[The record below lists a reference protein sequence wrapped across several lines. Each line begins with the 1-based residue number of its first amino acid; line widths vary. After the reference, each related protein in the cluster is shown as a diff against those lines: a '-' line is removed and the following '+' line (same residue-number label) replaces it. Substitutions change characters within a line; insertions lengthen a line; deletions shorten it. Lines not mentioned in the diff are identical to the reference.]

1 MSTALVF
8 SGCDSPAPKAVV
20 SIQSTQPSGDAPLVG
35 GDLVTFTV
43 TVRAQGLNKPS
54 TVALVIQSED
64 QLLGATEP
72 IAIEEGQSQTLQA
85 QVRVPDASSVQ
96 LITPLYVGGAER
108 TSVVDIRRFR
118 VVGKRERNQ
127 NKIWQNHQCYR
138 VVLHHP
144 LYD

>member
-1 MSTALVF
+1 MQFHRTLAFAVAVSAAPGL
-8 SGCDSPAPKAVV
+8 SGCGSPEPKAVV

-43 TVRAQGLNKPS
+43 TVRAQGLYKPS

-64 QLLGATEP
+64 QLLGAAEP

-85 QVRVPDASSVQ
+85 QVRVPEASSVQ

-108 TSVVDIRRFR
+108 TSVVDVRRFK
-118 VVGKRERNQ
+118 VIGKRERNG
-127 NKIWQNHQCYR
+127 
-138 VVLHHP
+138 
-144 LYD
+144 